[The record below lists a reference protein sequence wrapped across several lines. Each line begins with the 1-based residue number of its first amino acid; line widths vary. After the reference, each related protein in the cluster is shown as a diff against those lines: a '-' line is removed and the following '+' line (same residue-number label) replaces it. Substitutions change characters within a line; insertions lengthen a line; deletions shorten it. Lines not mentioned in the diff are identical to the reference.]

1 MKAEKA
7 SYVIDV
13 VCGAVIDPNET
24 LHRSEHEDAMY
35 AFCSVSC
42 QRVFDDDPD
51 KYLRTRAYGSY
62 H

>member
-1 MKAEKA
+1 MKAKEA
-7 SYVIDV
+7 SYAIDV

-24 LHRSEHEDAMY
+24 LHHSRHEDETY

-42 QRVFDDDPD
+42 QRVFDDDPE
-51 KYLRTRAYGSY
+51 KVLNGRAYGPY